1 LLKAQAK
8 MKPNAKDLARYVCT
22 SSMGSGGNMGFLS
35 SSLWL
40 PPHKYYG
47 QLMEENQ
54 QSGAFSKLYC

>member
-1 LLKAQAK
+1 MSAHA
-8 MKPNAKDLARYVCT
+8 A
-22 SSMGSGGNMGFLS
+22 MGSGGNMGFLS

-54 QSGAFSKLYC
+54 QTLLLAKASQKLTSM